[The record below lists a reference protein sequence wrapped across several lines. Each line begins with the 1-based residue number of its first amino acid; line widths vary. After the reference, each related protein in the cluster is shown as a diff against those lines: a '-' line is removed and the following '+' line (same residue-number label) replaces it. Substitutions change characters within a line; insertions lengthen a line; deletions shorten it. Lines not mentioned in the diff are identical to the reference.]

1 MDVPSARVVITA
13 DHGFIYTADEL
24 RECQFLGREDL
35 PDDPV
40 LFGKRHAILPQGDTL
55 LQDAGAGDGSPLLT
69 VNMDRFVSEPCVG
82 VAPRDIVHFKR
93 PGGTRRYVHGG
104 VSLQELVVPVVGYR
118 RMSASSKEFV
128 DTRCAELRVLSESRR
143 VTNSLFAVS
152 LVQTEPAEGK
162 VLPCEYELVF
172 TDATGNE
179 VSDTVRVHA
188 DMTSANQQDRVLE
201 ARFTLKAGVQFR
213 SSEQYQLVCRD
224 ARTGAIAWQEPYKID
239 VSFAPVIDFGF

>member
-1 MDVPSARVVITA
+1 M
-13 DHGFIYTADEL
+13 
-24 RECQFLGREDL
+24 
-35 PDDPV
+35 
-40 LFGKRHAILPQGDTL
+40 
-55 LQDAGAGDGSPLLT
+55 
-69 VNMDRFVSEPCVG
+69 
-82 VAPRDIVHFKR
+82 
-93 PGGTRRYVHGG
+93 
-104 VSLQELVVPVVGYR
+104 
-118 RMSASSKEFV
+118 
-128 DTRCAELRVLSESRR
+128 
-143 VTNSLFAVS
+143 
-152 LVQTEPAEGK
+152 
-162 VLPCEYELVF
+162 LPCEYELVF